1 MFYFRSQST
10 IPTITLKSKLP
21 IVRSEPCLSMRTD
34 QPLQP
39 PNRNLKPKVTF
50 SDKNTEFPVQRQQQ
64 DKEQDFERTKSAD
77 RTLTRQVSAEP
88 KKVLPNQGRYPSYAK
103 PIKSRV
109 PSTIR
114 AAPINGG
121 TSVRQNIPSYETNFQ
136 FQERDDFTA
145 KNSDFIEDADQ
156 SELEQHFP
164 VKRNY
169 GVSSDLSDSF
179 NDQEEVRTENNF
191 DKLKRVEINDIC
203 IGNDFDVNN
212 SSEVRRFLLR
222 TSQSIESNTYD
233 NPIGAIGDG
242 MKYFYIQVL
251 AMGKNEYYLFLFKK
265 FGLGLVFL

>member
-145 KNSDFIEDADQ
+145 KNSDFIED
-156 SELEQHFP
+156 
-164 VKRNY
+164 V
-169 GVSSDLSDSF
+169 
-179 NDQEEVRTENNF
+179 
-191 DKLKRVEINDIC
+191 
-203 IGNDFDVNN
+203 
-212 SSEVRRFLLR
+212 
-222 TSQSIESNTYD
+222 ESNTYD

-251 AMGKNEYYLFLFKK
+251 AMGKNEYYLFLLKK
-265 FGLGLVFL
+265 FGLGLVCISLIKRK